1 MQSVL
6 RLTILIQEGEVKSN
20 LCSAGR
26 NAKVMTHHLVLGQLG
41 GVGVRPT
48 KAGSLH
54 PKEGKQQNWAV
65 MHKTQTIR
73 LCQSQN
79 ESSQSWFPAA
89 PTAEQRL
96 HPHQVQEVMSFSC
109 F

>member
-1 MQSVL
+1 
-6 RLTILIQEGEVKSN
+6 
-20 LCSAGR
+20 
-26 NAKVMTHHLVLGQLG
+26 MTHQT
-41 GVGVRPT
+41 GVT
-48 KAGSLH
+48 S